1 MIVAID
7 YGKKRC
13 GYASGVMFPSKIGVV
28 DREKLFAFLKDLNPE
43 KIIFGLPFS
52 MSGRYSCQTF
62 EVVEVAETI
71 FKKLKK
77 PVFLVDERLSTKMAH
92 LILKESKGKMAVDA
106 VSASILFENFV
117 NSPINVY
124 RIREDVPRISVGC
137 IEADSVL
144 VHNVEDP
151 TILDNINAKTLDVM
165 EYDPY
170 IAYLFK
176 KRVRFVER
184 FERFLEGKYDVIIT
198 PEPKKVKEL
207 LKDGG
212 RIIRARSS
220 VG

>member
-1 MIVAID
+1 MIIAID

-13 GYASGVMFPSKIGVV
+13 GYAAGVMFPSKVGVV
-28 DREKLFAFLKDLNPE
+28 DREKLFTFLKDLNPE
-43 KIIFGLPFS
+43 KIVFGLPFS

-62 EVVEVAETI
+62 EVIEVAQSV

-92 LILKESKGKMAVDA
+92 SILKESKGKIAVDA
-106 VSASILFENFV
+106 VSASILFENFI
-117 NSPINVY
+117 NSPTNLY
-124 RIREDVPRISVGC
+124 RIREEIPRVSIER

-151 TILDNINAKTLDVM
+151 TILDNINARKLDVM

-184 FERFLEGKYDVIIT
+184 FERFLEGKYDVIVT
-198 PEPKKVKEL
+198 PEPEKVKEL